1 MIRFMQTDTEY
12 NTFLYV
18 YVYFDYNKNA
28 QKTSLLRL

>member
-18 YVYFDYNKNA
+18 YVMYFDYNKNA
-28 QKTSLLRL
+28 QKTSLRL